1 MTKTWLIVVGILV
14 AVLGIAAVACSDDP
28 SEAEL
33 TIALCRDLVDL
44 QVADAAYDT
53 LGADSSLDDLRSV
66 NSAYASALDDV
77 LDSARALGDVRVEA
91 INAAYGDLNQ
101 TVSGFS
107 SDTTISEG
115 LTAIESAVVGIGDA
129 YEALFASVPCSP

>member
-33 TIALCRDLVDL
+33 TIALCRDLTDL
-44 QVADAAYDT
+44 QVAGAAYDT
-53 LGADSSLDDLRSV
+53 LSADSSLDDLRSV
-66 NSAYASALDDV
+66 NSAYALALDDV
-77 LDSARALGDVRVEA
+77 VDSAKDLGNVRMEG

-101 TVSGFS
+101 TVADFS

-115 LTAIESAVVGIGDA
+115 LTAIESAVGAVGDA
-129 YEALFASVPCSP
+129 YGELFVGVDC